1 MVMIITRVGK
11 FDKVKL
17 EIARSLVQEFLITTD
32 SIKGEYP
39 DIVKKL
45 SSSPDTI
52 REVFRHSL
60 CVALGLPSISYMRE
74 FSGVYPLY
82 ANRMKPFL
90 HNVVDKST
98 EYKQSILQSGVH
110 CIMHIT
116 KRSKKELEENY
127 VKY

>member
-1 MVMIITRVGK
+1 MIITRMGR

-17 EIARSLVQEFLITTD
+17 EIAKALVQEFLTTTD
-32 SIKGEYP
+32 SIRGEYP
-39 DIVKKL
+39 DMVKKL

-60 CVALGLPSISYMRE
+60 CTALDLPSVSYIRE
-74 FSGVYPLY
+74 FSGLYPIY
-82 ANRMKPFL
+82 ANRMKPHL
-90 HNVVDKST
+90 EGVLDKSM

-110 CIMHIT
+110 CIVHIT

>member
-1 MVMIITRVGK
+1 MIIKRMGRFDRVK
-11 FDKVKL
+11 I
-17 EIARSLVQEFLITTD
+17 EIAKALVQEFLITTD
-32 SIKGEYP
+32 SLKGEYP
-39 DIVKKL
+39 DMVKKL

-60 CVALGLPSISYMRE
+60 CTALDLPSVSYIME
-74 FSGVYPLY
+74 FSGLYPIY
-82 ANRMKPFL
+82 ANRMKPHL
-90 HNVVDKST
+90 DGVLDKSM

-110 CIMHIT
+110 CIVHIT

>member
-1 MVMIITRVGK
+1 MIIKRMGR

-17 EIARSLVQEFLITTD
+17 EIAKALVQEFLITTD
-32 SIKGEYP
+32 SLKGEYP
-39 DIVKKL
+39 DMVKKL

-60 CVALGLPSISYMRE
+60 CTALDLPSVSYIME
-74 FSGVYPLY
+74 FSGLYPIY
-82 ANRMKPFL
+82 ANRMKPHL
-90 HNVVDKST
+90 DGVLDKSM

-110 CIMHIT
+110 CIVHIT